1 MMWEDFTEALFTVL
15 ELKTVLLMILGTAAG
30 LIAGAIPGFTI
41 AMAVILTLPF
51 TFSMPPV
58 QGLATMIGVFVGG
71 LSGGLMSG
79 MLTGIPGTPSSIAT
93 TFDGFPMTRAGKPGL
108 ALGIGVWSSFF
119 GGLISAVALVLL
131 APQLADLGLEFGPW
145 DYFSLVLFALTIT
158 ASLAGENMLKG
169 LIAGVG
175 GLLVATIGED
185 DINGVARLN
194 FGIET
199 LESGFQFLPVLI
211 GLFAFSQLLS
221 DVKDGERAKKPLMSS
236 TGTAVKVEHAQ
247 AIKIIFQRWKNLLRS
262 SFIGIFVGIL
272 PAAGG
277 SISNILAYDQ
287 AKKASKTPEKFGTGI
302 PDGIIAPESSNNA
315 TAGGALII
323 MMALGIPGDIVAAVM
338 LGALLIH
345 DVVPSPTFITE
356 NAPIAYGIFI
366 AFFIAHP
373 MMICLQAVCLRG
385 FLLITR
391 VPMYSL
397 AAVILAYCAIGVFA
411 LENSTSDLWTLLVF
425 GVVGYAIGA
434 LLIHDVVPSPTFITE
449 NAPIAYGIFIAFF
462 IAHPM
467 MICLQAVC
475 LRGFL
480 LITRVPMY
488 SLAAVILAYCAIGVF
503 ALENSTSDLW
513 TLLVFGV
520 VGYAMRVLG
529 FPLAPMILGVVLGN
543 LAELN
548 LSRAFATASDMTHFV
563 TSFGARPWSAFFL
576 LLAGFST
583 GFPWFQK
590 ERGKKKWTLFYIP
603 LMAIVLAFPM
613 FLMDGFFRTILAAAM
628 LAWGGYALWK
638 RNQEGWR
645 LEAEDDHFAEMH
657 E

>member
-1 MMWEDFTEALFTVL
+1 MWENFTEALFAVL
-15 ELKTVLLMILGTAAG
+15 QFKTILLMILGTAAG

-108 ALGIGVWSSFF
+108 ALGLGIWSSFF
-119 GGLISAVALVLL
+119 GGLLSAVALVLL

-169 LIAGVG
+169 LIAGVV

-199 LESGFQFLPVLI
+199 LESGFKFLPVLI
-211 GLFAFSQLLS
+211 GLFAFSQLLN
-221 DVKDGERAKKPLMSS
+221 DVKDRDRAKQSLMSG
-236 TGTAVKVEHAQ
+236 TGAAVKVEHVQ
-247 AIKIIFQRWKNLLRS
+247 AIKIIFSRWSNLLRS

-287 AKKASKTPEKFGTGI
+287 AKKASKTPEKFGTGT
-302 PDGIIAPESSNNA
+302 PDGIIAPESANNA

-356 NAPIAYGIFI
+356 NAELAYGIFI

-385 FLLITR
+385 FLLITK
-391 VPMYSL
+391 VPLYSL
-397 AAVILAYCAIGVFA
+397 AAVILAYCSIGVFA
-411 LENSTSDLWTLLVF
+411 LGNSTD
-425 GVVGYAIGA
+425 
-434 LLIHDVVPSPTFITE
+434 
-449 NAPIAYGIFIAFF
+449 
-462 IAHPM
+462 
-467 MICLQAVC
+467 
-475 LRGFL
+475 
-480 LITRVPMY
+480 
-488 SLAAVILAYCAIGVF
+488 
-503 ALENSTSDLW
+503 DLW

-548 LSRAFATASDMTHFV
+548 LSRAFATASDMTHFA
-563 TSFGARPWSAFFL
+563 TSFGTRPWSAFFL
-576 LLAGFST
+576 LLAGFSAC
-583 GFPWFQK
+583 FPWYQK
-590 ERGKKKWTLFYIP
+590 DRGKKKWTLFFIP
-603 LMAIVLAFPM
+603 LMAFVLAFPM
-613 FLMDGFFRTILAAAM
+613 ISMEGFVRPALAVAM
-628 LAWGGYALWK
+628 LCWGVYALWK
-638 RNQEGWR
+638 RKAGGWK